1 MAEWYSDSNLRTPR
15 SMREAGMGEDKIH
28 DQAAQERHWGLFVM
42 GFAVGVTATLLM
54 LLGGVL

>member
-1 MAEWYSDSNLRTPR
+1 MALSDTENQMVQDRCYAHFL
-15 SMREAGMGEDKIH
+15 
-28 DQAAQERHWGLFVM
+28 M

>member
-1 MAEWYSDSNLRTPR
+1 
-15 SMREAGMGEDKIH
+15 MREAGMGDDKIH
-28 DQAAQERHWGLFVM
+28 DQIAQERHWGHFVC

>member
-1 MAEWYSDSNLRTPR
+1 
-15 SMREAGMGEDKIH
+15 MGEDKIH